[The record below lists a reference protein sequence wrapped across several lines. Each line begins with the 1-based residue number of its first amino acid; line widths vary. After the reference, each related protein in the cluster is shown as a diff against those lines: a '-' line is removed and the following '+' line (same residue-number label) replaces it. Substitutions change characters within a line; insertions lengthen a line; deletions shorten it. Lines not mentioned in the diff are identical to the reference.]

1 MKHKQKELWEKLAKE
16 NSRYYIN
23 SDKGKKITEN
33 EFRESGQDDYVKFIA
48 KDTLIDNRE
57 RFLEIG
63 CGIGR
68 MTEFIAKDFN
78 EVYGVDISGEMI
90 KQGKER
96 LTGVYN
102 AILVETDGESIPFDD
117 NFFNIVFSYLVF
129 QHFKSREMIEQNFK
143 EVYRVLKPKGVF
155 KVRLRTDINEDM
167 EKWWSGVGLDEAE
180 IDRLCK
186 ETGFT
191 LIKEEKVGNYGVW
204 LWLEK

>member
-1 MKHKQKELWEKLAKE
+1 MDQKVLWENLAKE

-23 SDKGKKITEN
+23 SDKGKKITEK
-33 EFRESGQDDYVKFIA
+33 EFRDSGQNDYVTFIA
-48 KDTLIDNRE
+48 KDELIDNRE
-57 RFLEIG
+57 RILEIG

-102 AILVETDGESIPFDD
+102 AILVETDGQSIPFDE
-117 NFFNIVFSYLVF
+117 NFFNVVFSYLVF
-129 QHFKSREMIEQNFK
+129 QHFKDKEMVEQNFK
-143 EVYRVLKPKGVF
+143 EVYRVLKPKGIF

-167 EKWWSGVGLDEAE
+167 EKWWSGVSYDDIE
-180 IDRLCK
+180 IDQLCK
-186 ETGFT
+186 DTGFT
-191 LIKEEKVGNYGVW
+191 LLKEEKVNNYGVW

>member
-1 MKHKQKELWEKLAKE
+1 MDQKVLWENLAKE

-23 SDKGKKITEN
+23 SDKGKKITEK
-33 EFRESGQDDYVKFIA
+33 EFRDSGQNDYVTFIA
-48 KDTLIDNRE
+48 KDELLDNRE
-57 RFLEIG
+57 RILEIG

-102 AILVETDGESIPFDD
+102 AILVETDGQSIPFDE
-117 NFFNIVFSYLVF
+117 NFFNVVFSYLVF
-129 QHFKSREMIEQNFK
+129 QHFKDKEMVEQNFK
-143 EVYRVLKPKGVF
+143 EVYRVLKPKGIF

-167 EKWWSGVGLDEAE
+167 EKWWSGVSYDDIE
-180 IDRLCK
+180 IDQLCK
-186 ETGFT
+186 DTGFT
-191 LIKEEKVGNYGVW
+191 LLKEEKVNNYGVW